1 MHNNYFF
8 LKHLSSEFNTSLTG
22 AILEV
27 CFSQEK
33 DELVLGFTKNQKETF
48 LKATMRPDFSSVT
61 ILESFGRARRNSV
74 NLWEEIYGL
83 EVLKIEVF
91 EHERAFYIQIQN
103 NYKLVFK
110 FFGNRPNLLI
120 FKEEILIYLFNN
132 ALLTDKNLQL
142 IDFGKKP
149 DFSLDSFIQNNG
161 NIRKT
166 WFTLGKTASDIIEN
180 QLNTEDLSEKWKIV
194 NQFITQFESPKF
206 HIGFL
211 NEKPVLSLLDFPGKL
226 KTFDTATAA
235 INDFYIFYQK
245 EITFFS
251 EKEKLKKQLE
261 KEILKTKNY
270 KENTENKLFALLDG
284 TSKEKIANIL
294 MANLHQIN
302 SGQESVEL
310 DDFYNQQ
317 KITIKL
323 KKDLS
328 PQKNA
333 ENFYRKS
340 KNEKIEIEAI
350 DSNINAAEKKI
361 DFLEN
366 KLLTIESIES
376 LKELKNFQKVE
387 TRTENIKNQESP
399 FRVFNFENWEI
410 WVGKNAKNNDLLT
423 QKHAQKEDYW
433 LHARDTPGSH
443 VVIKNPNK
451 KAIPDFVV
459 EHAASIAAF
468 YSKRSSE
475 TVVPVIFTQKKH
487 VRKGKGMPAGQVIVD
502 KEKVLI
508 VAPFSG

>member
-8 LKHLSSEFNTSLTG
+8 LKHLSIELDNLLVG
-22 AILEV
+22 AQLEV

-33 DELVLGFTKNQKETF
+33 DELVLGFTKNQKENF
-48 LKATMRPDFSSVT
+48 LKATLRPDFSSVT
-61 ILESFGRARRNSV
+61 VLEIFGRARRNSV

-103 NYKLVFK
+103 DYKLVFK
-110 FFGNRPNLLI
+110 FFGNRPNLLVY
-120 FKEEILIYLFNN
+120 KNENQIYLFNN
-132 ALLTDKNLQL
+132 ALLTDKNLL
-142 IDFGKKP
+142 LNDFGKKP
-149 DFSLDSFIQNNG
+149 DFSLDTFIQNNG

-166 WFTLGKTASDIIEN
+166 WFTLGKTATEIIEN
-180 QLNTEDLSEKWKIV
+180 QLNNQNLEESWNKV
-194 NQFITQFESPKF
+194 NRIITKFESPEF
-206 HIGFL
+206 HVGFL
-211 NEKPVLSLLDFPGKL
+211 NEKPVLSLLDFPGKIN
-226 KTFDTATAA
+226 TYDSAISA

-251 EKEKLKKQLE
+251 EKEKLRKQLE

-270 KENTENKLFALLDG
+270 KENTENKLLALLDA
-284 TSKEKIANIL
+284 TSKEQIANIL

-302 SGQESVEL
+302 SGQESVTL

-317 KITIKL
+317 KINIKL
-323 KKDLS
+323 KKELS

-333 ENFYRKS
+333 EHFYRKS
-340 KNEKIEIEAI
+340 KNEKIEIETI
-350 DSNINAAEKKI
+350 ESNIRAAEKKI
-361 DFLEN
+361 ELFEN
-366 KLLTIESIES
+366 KLITIERITS

-387 TRTENIKNQESP
+387 IRTETTKEQESP
-399 FRVFNFENWEI
+399 FRIFNFENWEI

-451 KAIPDFVV
+451 KAIPEFVA
-459 EHAASIAAF
+459 EYAASLAAF
-468 YSKRSSE
+468 YSKRSNE
-475 TVVPVIFTQKKH
+475 TVVPVIFTQKKY

-508 VAPFSG
+508 VAPYSG